1 MPKNYRC
8 PGCGNTLE
16 FFPEM
21 GKMYCMYCGASYS
34 VEELNAKLEP
44 QKQEEEQS
52 LPSMQPVGAVQAGA
66 ESLQTMGQ
74 PMQSAAQPYE
84 FDGQMIDPAFASVM
98 SPTGQMPV
106 MPKEP
111 LDPAREKEQQRR
123 HATIEMQILHCNSCG
138 AELAV
143 NGVEVSSF
151 CVYCGQATVVLD
163 RVEEYLK
170 PDYVMPFV
178 VTKEQAELT
187 IRTKITQ
194 GFYVPNDI
202 KHFETEKLRGI
213 YIPFW
218 LYDMYY
224 GDDQYWKYTVKR
236 GKSTVTRYSHRLA
249 ECRFHKLTLDAS
261 KNFNDNS
268 SQRLEPYHMDSLK
281 EFDPMYL
288 SGFYADRFDVG
299 MEDTETLATFRAK
312 EMFNEAVQ
320 ATVHHGG
327 AKLQHT
333 SPVHKVLKREYG
345 LLPVWFLTFHN
356 GGFPYTIM
364 VNGQTGKMVGAV
376 PFVKAK
382 VIATF
387 ALLAIVL
394 CGTLIP
400 GLAFA
405 TNGILTGDVEG
416 KTIAGYFSFLAIA
429 IVFVWKGAVERYRAM
444 QDSVALTRSG
454 TASRFVRERADR

>member
-8 PGCGNTLE
+8 PGCSSTLE

-44 QKQEEEQS
+44 EMPAEQAM
-52 LPSMQPVGAVQAGA
+52 PSMQPMGAAQAMP
-66 ESLQTMGQ
+66 SMQ
-74 PMQSAAQPYE
+74 PMGTAQAMAQ
-84 FDGQMIDPAFASVM
+84 DMQPAN
-98 SPTGQMPV
+98 
-106 MPKEP
+106 
-111 LDPAREKEQQRR
+111 PALELEKERR
-123 HATIEMQILHCNSCG
+123 HATIDMQILHCNSCG

-151 CVYCGQATVVLD
+151 CVYCGQAAVVLD
-163 RVEEYLK
+163 RVEQYLK

-178 VTKEQAELT
+178 VTKDQAEST

-202 KHFETEKLRGI
+202 KNFETEKLRGI

-236 GKSTVTRYSHRLA
+236 GKSSVTRYSHRLA
-249 ECRFHKLTLDAS
+249 ECHFHKLTLDAS
-261 KNFNDNS
+261 KNFNDDS
-268 SQRLEPYHMDSLK
+268 SQRLEPYNMDALK

-299 MEDTETLATFRAK
+299 MEDTERLATTRAK
-312 EMFNEAVQ
+312 LMFNNAVQ

-327 AKLQHT
+327 AKMEYS
-333 SPVHKVLKREYG
+333 SPVSKVLKREYG

-394 CGTLIP
+394 CGILIP

-416 KTIAGYFSFLAIA
+416 RAVIGYFSILAFA
-429 IVFVWKGAVERYRAM
+429 IIFVWKGAIERYRAM